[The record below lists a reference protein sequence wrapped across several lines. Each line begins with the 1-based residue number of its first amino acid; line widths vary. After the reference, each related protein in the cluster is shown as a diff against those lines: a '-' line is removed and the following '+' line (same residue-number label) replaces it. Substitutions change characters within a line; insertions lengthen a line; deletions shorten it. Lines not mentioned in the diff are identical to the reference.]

1 MLMRGFQW
9 TISIANMNLMVQWRN
24 IRHYEYNVKVIKQ
37 IKVDLPATA
46 SLLTSFRIRRSNYKR
61 FIPQDSEY
69 LQAMSM
75 SAAHMRYYF

>member
-1 MLMRGFQW
+1 
-9 TISIANMNLMVQWRN
+9 MNLMAPMTEYLN

-37 IKVDLPATA
+37 IKVDIPAIA
-46 SLLTSFRIRRSNYKR
+46 SLLTNFRTRGSNYKR